1 MMRKIY
7 PVLLLVLIS
16 ILFCSSAAVAD
27 TIVLKSGK
35 TIEGEI
41 IEETDQLVAIV
52 IDNKTAFYSKG
63 EIQSINKARL
73 DVANGRIIQASGT
86 VEVLPKGETEWK
98 PAAKGTSLNEG
109 DSIRSGPDSK
119 AVATFANQLIMAVE
133 PQSEVGLEKL
143 QQSRKKGMD
152 VKMNLNS
159 GQIWNDVGKLKSKQ
173 SKFYIET
180 PQAVTGVR
188 GTVFTVQITPEAKT
202 NVAVVRGTVDVRT
215 LGMMMSPI
223 LLKERTMTG
232 VELNKAP
239 SAPATISS
247 DFLSQWKR
255 YERKFQ
261 FLRFG
266 MIGGNI
272 GLSPMQTL
280 AAAVAAL
287 IVLMILV
294 RLLFLRRRRS
304 A

>member
-1 MMRKIY
+1 MMRKIC
-7 PVLLLVLIS
+7 PALLLVLIS
-16 ILFCSSAAVAD
+16 ILFCTSAAVAD

-52 IDNKTAFYSKG
+52 IDNKTAFYSKE
-63 EIQSINKARL
+63 EIQSINKVRL
-73 DVANGRIIQASGT
+73 DVAKGRIIQATGT

-98 PAAKGTSLNEG
+98 PAPKGTSLNEG

-119 AVATFANQLIMAVE
+119 AVATFANQLLMAVE
-133 PQSEVGLEKL
+133 PQSEVALEKL

-159 GQIWNDVGKLKSKQ
+159 GQLWNDVGKLKSKQ
-173 SKFYIET
+173 AKFYIET
-180 PQAVTGVR
+180 PQAITGVR
-188 GTVFTVQITPEAKT
+188 GTVFTVQVTPEAKT

-215 LGMMMSPI
+215 RGMMMSP
-223 LLKERTMTG
+223 LLLRERTMTG

-239 SAPATISS
+239 SAPAAISS
-247 DFLSQWKR
+247 DFLAQWKT
-255 YERKFQ
+255 YERKFRL
-261 FLRFG
+261 LRLG
-266 MIGGNI
+266 MLGANI

-287 IVLMILV
+287 IVLMVLV